1 MMLQV
6 CPKCQFRLA
15 PGRHICSTCGFVVV
29 SKRDVKGGA
38 QSKAAP
44 STVSAALRNAKVE
57 KRGFWASLFSTENE
71 SPKEQRRDEPALGET

>member
-29 SKRDVKGGA
+29 SKKDVKGGTQA
-38 QSKAAP
+38 KTSSPA
-44 STVSAALRNAKVE
+44 VSAALRNAKVE
-57 KRGFWASLFSTENE
+57 KRGFWASLFGAENE